1 MPLLGKVDGTRL
13 TSAMLM
19 SRVTGQ
25 SISDMEHLSQSIV
38 DILTTPLGSRV
49 ERRDYGSNLF
59 FLIDQP
65 VNRGTIMKFQ
75 AAVIPPLAKWE
86 PRLYVS
92 KLTFDIAELASGILG
107 MSLYG
112 YYLIQSNVI
121 RLPNLT
127 LDFFKENSEL

>member
-25 SISDMEHLSQSIV
+25 SISDTEHLSQSIV
-38 DILTTPLGSRV
+38 DILTTPIGSRV
-49 ERRDYGSNLF
+49 MRRDYGSDLF
-59 FLIDQP
+59 FLIDKP
-65 VNRGTIMKFQ
+65 INRGTIMRFQ
-75 AAVIPPLAKWE
+75 SAVIPPLAKWE

-92 KLTFDIAELASGILG
+92 KLSFDIEQIASGILG
-107 MSLYG
+107 MTLEG

-127 LDFFKENSEL
+127 LDFFKDNPEL